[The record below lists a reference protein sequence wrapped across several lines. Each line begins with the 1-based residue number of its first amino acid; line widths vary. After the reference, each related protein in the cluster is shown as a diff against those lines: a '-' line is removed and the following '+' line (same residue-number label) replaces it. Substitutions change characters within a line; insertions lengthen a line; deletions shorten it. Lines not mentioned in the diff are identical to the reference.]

1 MFKGRWGSWP
11 GQGSLLWVLVT
22 AERGT
27 EEGFG
32 LGTEEGFGLGTEGFA
47 SLHTEMLLPIWHFG
61 KRILVSDD
69 VRSDGNQ
76 APCVK
81 HDGIQGQH
89 RHF

>member
-1 MFKGRWGSWP
+1 MFKGWWGSWP
-11 GQGSLLWVLVT
+11 GHGSLLWVLVT
-22 AERGT
+22 T
-27 EEGFG
+27 E